1 MSRGPVSEWTAEQV
15 RSGDLPKIDL
25 IKFSH
30 DNAGRSFLNERRVL
44 GNIKNVA
51 KTAKKEQLVDAIM
64 SRLSAKGLKPRR
76 LEEVTKQVK
85 AVKINQKTKGM
96 AEVVDQ
102 GPPKFINVN
111 AKER

>member
-1 MSRGPVSEWTAEQV
+1 MSRGPVSEWTAEQ
-15 RSGDLPKIDL
+15 
-25 IKFSH
+25 
-30 DNAGRSFLNERRVL
+30 FLNERRVL

-102 GPPKFINVN
+102 VGPPKFINVN